1 MNNNL
6 QIIIFGATG
15 DLAFLK
21 LFPAL
26 FELFWQKVLPEDFQ
40 IVGFARSEFQNE
52 NFRNKVKES
61 LLQNIKK
68 EDLVNRFI
76 EHIYYHQGKY
86 DDLNSFEK
94 LKEFLTQLYPGEA
107 DKIAY
112 FSVPP
117 IVFADLISNLADTF
131 QNEKENLKLV
141 IEKPFGEDYQTAEK
155 LFSLIESKFKNDNIF
170 LLDHYLG
177 KRPVQS
183 LLKLR
188 QENNVVNLMIKGS
201 EIEKI
206 SIKALEKKDVD
217 KRIGYYDQVGATK
230 DMIQSH
236 LIQILALA
244 IMDIPINL
252 DLNNLHREKE
262 NLISSLK
269 FSGNIDDINIG
280 QYQGYQDLEG
290 VKENSNTETFAEIKL
305 FIDKRDWFQV
315 PIIFTTGK
323 CLNEDKTEIIIE
335 FKKLAYQNEN
345 ITRNQLVFEM
355 KPLEQISLKLIQ
367 KVNLKDKDQEV
378 QYENIDLT
386 QSIGCKTDFCLGD
399 YANLI
404 FNIIHGDKT
413 YFLSQREVLE
423 AWKLI
428 DRIMEVIKKNNLKV
442 QIYEKG
448 SKGPSSSHI

>member
-1 MNNNL
+1 MNKNL

-26 FELFWQKVLPEDFQ
+26 FELFWQKVLPENFQ
-40 IVGFARSEFQNE
+40 IIGFARSEFQNE
-52 NFRNKVKES
+52 NFRNKLKES
-61 LLQNIKK
+61 LQQNTKK
-68 EDLVNRFI
+68 EDLVNQFI
-76 EHIYYHQGKY
+76 EHIYYYQGRY
-86 DDLNSFEK
+86 DDLDHFEK
-94 LKEFLTQLYPGEA
+94 LREFLNQLSPKGS

-117 IVFADLISNLADTF
+117 IVFADLISNLSDTF
-131 QNEKENLKLV
+131 QSEKETLKLV
-141 IEKPFGEDYQTAEK
+141 IEKPFGEDYQSAEK
-155 LFSLIESKFKNDNIF
+155 LFSLIESKFKNENIF

-217 KRIGYYDQVGATK
+217 KRIGYYDQVGAIK

-252 DLNNLHREKE
+252 DLSNLHREKE
-262 NLISSLK
+262 NLISSIN
-269 FSGNIDDINIG
+269 FSGNIDDITIG

-290 VKENSNTETFAEIKL
+290 IQKNSNTETYAEIKL

-323 CLNEDKTEIIIE
+323 CLKQDRTEIIIE
-335 FKKLAYQNEN
+335 FKKLPYQDKS
-345 ITRNQLVFEM
+345 IARNQLVFEM
-355 KPLEQISLKLIQ
+355 KPQEQISLKLIQ
-367 KVNLKDKDQEV
+367 KVNLRDKSQKI

-404 FNIIHGDKT
+404 FNIINGDKT

-423 AWKLI
+423 SWRLI
-428 DRIMEVIKKNNLKV
+428 DKIMEVIRKNNLKV

-448 SKGPSSSHI
+448 SQGPQNPDI